1 MQNIVEKLKNLKEIQ
16 PDKEYSQSSLSFILN
31 SPQTSTPKLFKIS
44 LLWQKTF
51 NSLKLSSSL
60 AVAGVLVLV
69 VFISALYL
77 NTVVSPLILP
87 GLNTSNISAEAD
99 QIDQSININLNEINY
114 HKLSQ
119 EITQKT
125 LEKIS
130 QASTSPENSDILSNE
145 KQIDTL
151 LDELIK

>member
-16 PDKEYSQSSLSFILN
+16 PDKEYSQRSLSFIFN
-31 SPQTSTPKLFKIS
+31 SPQTASPKLFEIS
-44 LLWQKTF
+44 VLWQKTL

-60 AVAGVLVLV
+60 AIAGVLVFV

-87 GLNTSNISAEAD
+87 GLNTSNISAEAH
-99 QIDQSININLNEINY
+99 QIDQSININLSEINY

-130 QASTSPENSDILSNE
+130 QASTSPESSDILSNG